1 MSSSSGLGIG
11 DLGAAYGVKKS
22 SEVKL
27 KHGDNE
33 DKTTLDMQDFLE
45 LMMVSLKNQSIDD
58 TADTGEM
65 MNQMVQMSVIQA
77 IDDISTLIS
86 DSTTLNYAASLVGK
100 DVTIGL
106 WEGSELKEIEGKVA
120 GTGTLSGQQV
130 IFLEGDETAYYLTD
144 IMGVGKLPEKIT
156 VQGEEKTEEDENKDP
171 EQTENPG
178 GTQDPDETQDP
189 IQNPVEQ
196 AEQSPLVDEEQYP
209 AEHEE

>member
-1 MSSSSGLGIG
+1 MSSSGLGIG
-11 DLGAAYGVKKS
+11 DLGAAYGVKKPG
-22 SEVKL
+22 EVKL

-45 LMMVSLKNQSIDD
+45 LMMVSLQNQTIDN

-77 IDDISTLIS
+77 IDEISTLIG

-156 VQGEEKTEEDENKDP
+156 VQGAEETEEGENKDP
-171 EQTENPG
+171 AATENPG
-178 GTQDPDETQDP
+178 EAQDPLQDP
-189 IQNPVEQ
+189 VEET
-196 AEQSPLVDEEQYP
+196 EQSPLVDEKQFP